1 MAPNAGN
8 PLLLRIQPPSQSIEV
23 GNKLCALGNGIRD
36 TVAGSFRLET
46 VYGIRFF
53 LNRCAD
59 GYHESLNFRAG
70 EGEFHWLDCIA
81 GPDSA
86 VRQFRRWKQR
96 IVPYQASSYALRREA
111 PEMRK
116 RMERE
121 GVGSPPY

>member
-1 MAPNAGN
+1 MAPSAGN

-36 TVAGSFRLET
+36 TVAASFRLET

-53 LNRCAD
+53 LNCYAD
-59 GYHESLNFRAG
+59 GYHESLNLRAG

-81 GPDSA
+81 GPHGA

-96 IVPYQASSYALRREA
+96 IVPYQASSYALRRHY
-111 PEMRK
+111 PKPRS
-116 RMERE
+116 RQNS
-121 GVGSPPY
+121 V